1 MSGRRLLATSSV
13 LLVASLLPIQAACTL
28 PSDVARYPL
37 EIEAPQPLVA
47 LLRAHTLLG
56 RWQYRMDF
64 EASQMPLFKARA
76 PEEIRALLASQGYF
90 TARIQVSPQEDGVRI
105 TVDPGARSRVRE
117 LSLQVD
123 DPDPQTAA
131 RLQRELLVRWPLQTG
146 QAFVSEEWT
155 LAKRRLIEALRD
167 DGFLRA
173 RIDHS
178 EVEVDPERAVADLR
192 LRVVPGPALRYGRL
206 QIRGLS
212 RYPPAVIDGLKPFRI
227 GDEVDARQLAL
238 MQSRLA
244 GAGWFSTAH
253 VRADLEALSIDPDRT
268 DVPILVDVVEHPA
281 RRLSLVLGLDT
292 DHGLGA
298 EGQWEHY
305 NHWGAGVRSMLGA
318 HVDQDRQ
325 TVFSTW
331 ESPQGSGG
339 WRWQGGV
346 RLEARDIRNDVVQSG
361 QVFVARLQRD
371 GAIERGWSVSWQ
383 DEVQSI
389 GLAPGIEQRDRHS
402 AWVVGWSWSLRD
414 LDSPVFPTRG
424 QVLNLQVSAAHEGLG
439 SERSFMRGY
448 ASVARLIPVLNVA
461 GRERA
466 RLLLRA
472 ELGHVQAASRDGIPS
487 ANLFRTGGGQSVRGY
502 AAQSLGLALGEAT
515 VGGRMMAVGSV
526 EWQQAIDE
534 HWAWAVFADL
544 GDVADRWA
552 NWRAHWGLGSGLR
565 WRTPIGPLKI
575 DLARG
580 LQGGRWRL
588 YTSLGVVF

>member
-1 MSGRRLLATSSV
+1 VTGRRFLATSSA
-13 LLVASLLPIQAACTL
+13 LLVASLLPIQAACAQ
-28 PSDVARYPL
+28 PPAVARYPL

-56 RWQYRMDF
+56 RWQYRRDF

-90 TARIQVSPQEDGVRI
+90 TARIEVSPQDDGVRI
-105 TVDPGARSRVRE
+105 TVDPGTRSRVRE

-123 DPDPQTAA
+123 DPDPQKAA
-131 RLQRELLVRWPLQTG
+131 RLQRELLVRWPLPTG

-173 RIDHS
+173 RLDHS
-178 EVEVDPERAVADLR
+178 EVEVDPQRAVADLR

-212 RYPPAVIDGLKPFRI
+212 RYPPEVIDGLKPFRI

-281 RRLSLVLGLDT
+281 RRLSLQLGLDA
-292 DHGLGA
+292 DHGPGA
-298 EGQWEHY
+298 EVQWEHY
-305 NHWGAGVRSMLGA
+305 NHGHAGVRSVFGA
-318 HVDQDRQ
+318 HQDRDRK
-325 TVFSTW
+325 TAFTTW
-331 ESPQGSGG
+331 ESPQDAGG
-339 WRWQGGV
+339 WRWQSGL
-346 RLEARDIRNDVVQSG
+346 RFEERDIRNDVVQSG
-361 QVFVARLQRD
+361 QAFVARIQRD
-371 GAIERGWSVSWQ
+371 GPIERGTSISWQ
-383 DEVQSI
+383 DELQSI
-389 GLAPGIEQRDRHS
+389 GIASGVERRDRNS
-402 AWVVGWSWSLRD
+402 AWVVSWSWSLRD
-414 LDSPVFPTRG
+414 LDSPVFPTQG
-424 QVLNLQVSAAHEGLG
+424 QVLNLQVSGAHEALG
-439 SERSFMRGY
+439 SERSFLRGY
-448 ASVARLIPVLNVA
+448 ASVMRMIPVPHA
-461 GRERA
+461 SGREQA

-472 ELGHVQAASRDGIPS
+472 ELGHVQAVSREGIPS
-487 ANLFRTGGGQSVRGY
+487 ANLFRAGGGKSVRGY
-502 AAQSLGLALGEAT
+502 AAQSLGVTLGEAT
-515 VGGRMMAVGSV
+515 VGGRIMAVGSI
-526 EWQQAIDE
+526 EWQQPIDE
-534 HWAWAVFADL
+534 RWAWAAFADL
-544 GDVADRWA
+544 GDAANRWVD
-552 NWRAHWGLGSGLR
+552 WRAHWGLGAGLR
-565 WRTPIGPLKI
+565 WRTPVGPLKL